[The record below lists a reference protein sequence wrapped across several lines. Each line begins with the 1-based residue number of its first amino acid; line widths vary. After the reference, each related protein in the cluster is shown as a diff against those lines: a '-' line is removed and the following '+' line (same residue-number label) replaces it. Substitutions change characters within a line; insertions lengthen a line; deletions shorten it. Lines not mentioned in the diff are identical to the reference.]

1 MQIYAF
7 SSKPPSKTEKIC
19 KLLENHQKNLLF
31 TISQGPHPLHSHDG
45 AVIARLQYSVPRS
58 QYRPRQL

>member
-19 KLLENHQKNLLF
+19 KLLENHQKICSLLSLRDHIHC
-31 TISQGPHPLHSHDG
+31 THMMVL
-45 AVIARLQYSVPRS
+45 R
-58 QYRPRQL
+58 